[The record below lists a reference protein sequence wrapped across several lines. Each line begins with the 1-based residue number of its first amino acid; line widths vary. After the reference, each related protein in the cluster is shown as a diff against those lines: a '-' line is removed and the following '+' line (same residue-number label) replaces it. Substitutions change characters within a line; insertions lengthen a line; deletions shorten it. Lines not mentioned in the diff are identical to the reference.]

1 MAYVECPECGFTA
14 NASRGFVAD
23 SCPRCLARSGRR
35 VWLEAKESAPRGPSR
50 FRRARRLGET
60 ELREAGFGA
69 EPAPAEE

>member
-35 VWLEAKESAPRGPSR
+35 VWLENKESSPPGAAR
-50 FRRARRLGET
+50 FRRARKLGQA
-60 ELREAGFGA
+60 ELREAGFTG
-69 EPAPAEE
+69 EPAAAEE